1 MAKPARRIDTL
12 QTVELAD
19 GIEIHLRVAGPY
31 LRLMAWIIDLLAKI
45 ALMLVYALLV
55 QMTNSIFGYNVAS
68 GFMTLGYFLIL
79 WFYHVLFEVSKSGAT
94 LGKKAMGL
102 RVVNEAG
109 GPISMGQSMVRN
121 FVRFFEMIIPFLGIM
136 AFFHPRFQRL
146 GDLAAGTLVVYSRAR
161 LDPMTPGPPPL
172 NSVPVAVALTREEEA
187 AIMSYRDR
195 SGSWSEGRR
204 AELGNHLV
212 TLTGQKDVAG
222 VNQILGMAN
231 WLEARR

>member
-1 MAKPARRIDTL
+1 MAIPARRIDTL
-12 QTVELAD
+12 QTVELAE

-31 LRLMAWIIDLLAKI
+31 LRFLAWFIDLLSKGALI
-45 ALMLVYALLV
+45 AVYALLIG
-55 QMTNSIFGYNVAS
+55 MTGPVFGGNVAS
-68 GFMTLGYFLIL
+68 GFFLLGYFLIV

-109 GPISMGQSMVRN
+109 GPVTMGQSMIRN
-121 FVRFFEMIIPFLGIM
+121 FIRFFEMIIPIVPLL

-161 LDPMTPGPPPL
+161 LDPMMPGPTSL
-172 NSVPVAVALTREEEA
+172 NSVPVNITLTREEEA
-187 AIMSYRDR
+187 AILAFRDR
-195 SGSWSEGRR
+195 SGGWSEGRQ
-204 AELGNHLV
+204 AELGNHLASI
-212 TLTGQKDVAG
+212 TGMDDTKG
-222 VNQILGMAN
+222 VNQVLGMAN

>member
-19 GIEIHLRVAGPY
+19 GIEIHLRVAGPF
-31 LRLMAWIIDLLAKI
+31 LRFLAWVIDLLAKGAI
-45 ALMLVYALLV
+45 MLIYALLV
-55 QMTNSIFGYNVAS
+55 YLAGIVLGWNVAS
-68 GFMTLGYFLIL
+68 GFMSLGYFLIL

-94 LGKKAMGL
+94 LGKKAVGL

-109 GPISMGQSMVRN
+109 ATLTMGQSMIRN
-121 FVRFFEMIIPFLGIM
+121 FIRFFEILIPLIPLVV
-136 AFFHPRFQRL
+136 FFSSRFQRL
-146 GDLAAGTLVVYSRAR
+146 GDLAAGSLVVYSRAR

-172 NSVPVAVALTREEEA
+172 NSIPVNLSLTREEEA
-187 AIMSYRDR
+187 AIMAFRDR

-212 TLTGQKDVAG
+212 SLTGMEDARG
-222 VNQILGMAN
+222 VNQVLGMAN

>member
-19 GIEIHLRVAGPY
+19 GIEIHLRAAGPY
-31 LRLMAWIIDLLAKI
+31 LRFLAWLIDLFAKGVI
-45 ALMLVYALLV
+45 LMIVGILIY
-55 QMTNSIFGYNVAS
+55 MSESIFGTNVAS
-68 GFMTLGYFLIL
+68 GFMYLASFIVV
-79 WFYHVLFEVSKSGAT
+79 WFYHVFFEISPSGAT

-109 GPISMGQSMVRN
+109 GPVTMGQSMIRN
-121 FVRFFEMIIPFLGIM
+121 FIRFFEIFVPLIPFVV
-136 AFFHPRFQRL
+136 FFSPRFQRL
-146 GDLAAGTLVVYSRAR
+146 GDMAAGSLVVYSRAR

-172 NSVPVAVALTREEEA
+172 KSIPVTISLTREEEA
-187 AIMSYRDR
+187 AIMAFRDR

-204 AELGNHLV
+204 AELGNHLASI
-212 TLTGQKDVAG
+212 TGMNDVKG